1 MTSGT
6 LVSTPPLFDLDPAG
20 EGGTLDE
27 LVSELW
33 EGLAAHRTVA
43 CLICGEEM
51 APDYGHHARPVGGTC
66 SHCGATLR

>member
-6 LVSTPPLFDLDPAG
+6 LMSTQSLFDLDPAG
-20 EGGTLDE
+20 EAGTLDE

-43 CLICGEEM
+43 CLICGEDM
-51 APDYGHHARPVGGTC
+51 GPDYGHHARPVGGTC
-66 SHCGATLR
+66 SRCGATLR